1 MQIEKWKWSK
11 NYGVRI
17 WNAKAEVK
25 GTERDNVSEDSYRS
39 SLLLPEFLL
48 FVDFRLPKKVCF
60 CFLFLRGSQWTGAYV
75 MEFRDLISS
84 SPVEV
89 RNQSEE
95 ARFSFLQ
102 GGYVEDFDLKGSF
115 LSNLLL
121 SEWDCLPWWKKRFS

>member
-1 MQIEKWKWSK
+1 M
-11 NYGVRI
+11 
-17 WNAKAEVK
+17 K
-25 GTERDNVSEDSYRS
+25 GTERDNVFEDSYRS

-121 SEWDCLPWWKKRFS
+121 SEWDCLPW